1 MSKDK
6 EFDVIVVGELNA
18 DLILNGNV
26 EPRFDQVEKLIG
38 DATLALGSSSAIFAC
53 GASRLGLRTAF
64 VGKVGDD
71 VFGDFVIDQLKS
83 RNVFTGG
90 IVRDS
95 DIKTGLS
102 VILNRANDRAILTYS
117 GSIGAM
123 KFQEIDLDL
132 IKSANHLH
140 LGGYF
145 LLDQLKPELPQLFE
159 MARESDMTRSLDTNY
174 DPAEKWNGSLWQ
186 LLQLT
191 DIFLPN
197 EREICAITRRDDYQ
211 EAANQLI
218 EIIPTV
224 AVKLGEKGGRVFQKG
239 KSFASDI
246 IKGDVV
252 DTVGAGDSFD
262 AGFIFGFLRSLGLE
276 QSIRLACIC
285 GSLST
290 RARGGID
297 GQPTWEEANKY
308 L

>member
-186 LLQLT
+186 LLKLT

-197 EREICAITRRDDYQ
+197 EKEICAITRRDDYQ

-246 IKGDVV
+246 LKGDIV

-262 AGFIFGFLRSLGLE
+262 AGFIFGFLKSLGLE

>member
-71 VFGDFVIDQLKS
+71 VFGNFVIDQLKS

-186 LLQLT
+186 LLKLT

-197 EREICAITRRDDYQ
+197 EKEICAITRRDDYQ

-246 IKGDVV
+246 LKGDIV

-262 AGFIFGFLRSLGLE
+262 AGFIFGFLKSLGLE